1 MRKIK
6 RFDADTDL
14 DRREFQTLMT
24 SAALRDVI
32 FAEEPTIVIKQGLS
46 TKTVKNGW
54 QNDLIGKIDSQDDT
68 TMECQ

>member
-1 MRKIK
+1 M
-6 RFDADTDL
+6 A
-14 DRREFQTLMT
+14 
-24 SAALRDVI
+24 SATLRDEI

>member
-1 MRKIK
+1 MRLASTTF
-6 RFDADTDL
+6 RN
-14 DRREFQTLMT
+14 
-24 SAALRDVI
+24 VI

-46 TKTVKNGW
+46 AKTVKNGW